1 MLKDFRDKLDTYM
14 LQNDDSSKLT
24 RENIKYKTSNKKMK
38 GEIERKD
45 RNLKIIRDKL
55 DKTVLEINYLK
66 TQTINKEQDIS
77 QELSK
82 Q

>member
-14 LQNDDSSKLT
+14 LQNDDSSKLA
-24 RENIKYKTSNKKMK
+24 RENDKYKASNKKMK

-55 DKTVLEINYLK
+55 DKTMLEINYQK
-66 TQTINKEQDIS
+66 TQTVNKEQVIS
-77 QELSK
+77 
-82 Q
+82 

>member
-24 RENIKYKTSNKKMK
+24 RENIKYKASNKKMK
-38 GEIERKD
+38 SEIERKD

-55 DKTVLEINYLK
+55 DKTMLEINYLK
-66 TQTINKEQDIS
+66 TQTINKE
-77 QELSK
+77 
-82 Q
+82 